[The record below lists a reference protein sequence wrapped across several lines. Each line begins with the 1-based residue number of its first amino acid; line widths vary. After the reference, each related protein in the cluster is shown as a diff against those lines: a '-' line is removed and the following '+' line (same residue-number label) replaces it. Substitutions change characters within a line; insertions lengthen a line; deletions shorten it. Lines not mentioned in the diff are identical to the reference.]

1 MHVKD
6 TVRDSIKK
14 ILLGEAPLPDDW
26 DKNIYNERTPFKTRV
41 QYAKERSSQLGSGS
55 SRVAF
60 EIPYQGRKTVLK
72 IAKNKKGAA
81 QNEVEAQF
89 LSDGYLR
96 QSYGH
101 WMIPIIDYD
110 EENAQ
115 PTWIHTEFGEKI
127 RSYKQLEKLLGV
139 DPFLLTKYAEHLN
152 GRKSFI
158 HFGRFKQDAQSLPEE
173 KREIVSNLVDF
184 YRVLLGMDVQLGDF
198 TRAANW
204 ALYKGNPVIIDI
216 GLSSDVYEV
225 HYK

>member
-1 MHVKD
+1 MKIESSLYE
-6 TVRDSIKK
+6 SITK
-14 ILLGEAPLPDDW
+14 IMSEAPLPDDW
-26 DKNIYNERTPFKTRV
+26 DRDIYNDRVPFKKRIE
-41 QYAKERSSQLGSGS
+41 YAKERAQRLGQGS

-60 EIPYQGRKTVLK
+60 EVPYQGRKTVLK

-81 QNEVEAQF
+81 QNEAEAQF

-96 QSYGH
+96 RSYGH

-127 RSYKQLEKLLGV
+127 RTYKQLEKLLGV
-139 DPFLLTKYAEHLN
+139 DPFLLIRYAEHLS
-152 GRKSFI
+152 GKKSLFYLL
-158 HFGRFKQDAQSLPEE
+158 RFKQNVQSLPED
-173 KREIVSNLVDF
+173 KQEIVSDLVDF
-184 YRVLLGMDVQLGDF
+184 FMELLHMGVELGDF
-198 TRAANW
+198 SRAANW
-204 ALYKGNPVIIDI
+204 ALYNGHPVIIDI